1 MRQSDRRKILW
12 FLVLLFV
19 VVGGAAIFYAQG
31 YRLNLFPLGIQ
42 KIGGIYFRSS
52 PSEITVS
59 LDGRQVEKTRHF
71 FGTSFLFFQGGTLI
85 NDLFPGKYVLSLAAN
100 DYENW
105 EQTLEV
111 KPSLVT
117 ELKYAVLVPKTTTA
131 FTTSSVINF
140 WTAGENI
147 VLQNQSGT
155 LVSNSKTLP
164 GTNILDKQIDGQV
177 LIADFNKNIFEVNLN
192 SGRAINVTALL
203 RANEIT
209 GAQFSKILLEQGEN
223 GVVLMGTKNI
233 YVLNLDSGSLQTA
246 HKVSPTSTSVLVSIA
261 SSPDYIIS
269 SEYDGA
275 KNSSFIFVYDKN
287 SRNKFGYVNPLPGKT
302 VAMEW
307 QSGRLGLVQSDGS
320 FFLGDPRQAN
330 GLLKTASD
338 ALGFSFS
345 GDSGLVAV
353 LEKRA
358 LEIFPLNESFSENY
372 ARFELPDSQSIRD
385 ISWYKDGQHLFI
397 HLTDSTMFLDIG
409 DKLLEHYLRV
419 GDAGSEYDSVQNRL
433 YFKNGNN
440 LLYRAFPG

>member
-19 VVGGAAIFYAQG
+19 VAGGAAIFYAQG
-31 YRLNLFPLGIQ
+31 YRLNLFPLRIQ

-52 PSEITVS
+52 LSEVTVS
-59 LDGRQVEKTRHF
+59 LDGRQVEKTRHL
-71 FGTSFLFFQGGTLI
+71 FGVSFLFFQGGTLI
-85 NDLFPGKYVLSLAAN
+85 NDLFPKKYVLSLTAN
-100 DYENW
+100 DYEDW
-105 EQTLEV
+105 KQTLEV

-117 ELKYAVLVPKTTTA
+117 EIKYAVLVPKTTTV
-131 FTTSSVINF
+131 FTTSSVTNF

-147 VLQNQSGT
+147 VLQNRSGA
-155 LVSNSKTLP
+155 LVSNNKALP
-164 GTNILDKQIDGQV
+164 GINILDKQIDGRV
-177 LIADFNKNIFEVNLN
+177 LSADFNKNIFEINLN

-203 RANEIT
+203 RANGIAGT
-209 GAQFSKILLEQGEN
+209 QFSKILLEQGEN
-223 GVVLMGTKNI
+223 GVVFMGTKNV

-246 HKVSPTSTSVLVSIA
+246 RKISPTSTSILAGITL
-261 SSPDYIIS
+261 SPDYIIS

-275 KNSSFIFVYDKN
+275 KNSSFIFIYDKN
-287 SRNKFGYVNPLPGKT
+287 SGNKFGYINPIPGKT

-307 QSGRLGLVQSDGS
+307 QNGRLGLVQSDGS
-320 FFLGDPRQAN
+320 FFLGDPRQTN

-353 LEKRA
+353 REKRA
-358 LEIFPLNESFSENY
+358 LEIFPLNGSLSENY
-372 ARFELPDSQSIRD
+372 ARFELPDSQNIRD

-397 HLTDSTMFLDIG
+397 YLTDSTMFLDIG

-419 GDAGSEYDSVQNRL
+419 SAAVSEYDSIQNRL